1 MFAVVRSHSVDVLLI
16 PPPLQ
21 DPFNMVWSGA
31 DELKLAESFPGTRLD
46 VMVPMCVCVCVRV
59 FAHLWA

>member
-1 MFAVVRSHSVDVLLI
+1 MCSSF